1 MPSYFKINFA
11 EPGKNVSREP
21 HKEKIQRL
29 FQKRMGISVSLL
41 VILFVCMIFGGIFYF
56 NAIYL
61 PMEKKLTL
69 SQQKLKQLEV
79 DYKVKS
85 GLRHQRATKAKEAL
99 KVIDELKTIKAKDF
113 NWSNRLK
120 VLNRTLVK
128 NLWLSS
134 MDVQE
139 IKPPPPPPRARGGG
153 KHKRKP
159 KPKVEVKSGP
169 TKYKIT
175 IRGAT
180 YADPD
185 KKPLKKISKFMT
197 KLIDEP
203 YWGDYFFLKDWTID
217 STESVINFEVIL
229 ESRTL

>member
-11 EPGKNVSREP
+11 EPGKNISREP

-61 PMEKKLTL
+61 PMEQKLTI
-69 SQQKLKQLEV
+69 SREKLKQLETE
-79 DYKVKS
+79 YKIKA
-85 GLRHQRATKAKEAL
+85 GLRNQRAAKAKEAL
-99 KVIDELKTIKAKDF
+99 KVIDELKEAQAKDF

-128 NLWLSS
+128 NLWLNSL
-134 MDVQE
+134 DVQE
-139 IKPPPPPPRARGGG
+139 VKPPPPPPRARGK
-153 KHKRKP
+153 KHKAKA
-159 KPKVEVKSGP
+159 KPKVETKPGV

-180 YADPD
+180 YADPN
-185 KKPLKKISKFMT
+185 KKPLKKISTFMT

-229 ESRTL
+229 ESKAL